1 VLKREWIA
9 DGAHINAIGTHSPQ
23 SREIDTA
30 TMAAARV
37 FTDRRES
44 ILNEAGDYVLAAQ
57 EGAVTPESIVA
68 EIGELVVGTKQGRT
82 SPTEITLFKSLGLAV
97 EDVVSAEYLFRKA
110 TAENVG
116 TWVDF

>member
-1 VLKREWIA
+1 
-9 DGAHINAIGTHSPQ
+9 
-23 SREIDTA
+23 
-30 TMAAARV
+30 
-37 FTDRRES
+37 
-44 ILNEAGDYVLAAQ
+44 
-57 EGAVTPESIVA
+57 VTPESIVA